1 MKDFLNNGF
10 LKIVENCKRKNS
22 RIILYFVSFI
32 ESIIFP
38 IPTDIFLIPYVLAN
52 RSNYLIITLYT
63 TLYSVLGGV
72 CAFYIGLFF
81 WDYFSEILVQYYP
94 SIINGVEGFKKDFVI
109 YGNLLILLGGFSP
122 FPYKVTCISS
132 GLLGLGITQF
142 VIFSSISR
150 FLRFFIVAYFFYR
163 FGEKAKFMI
172 NKYIYLIS
180 LAFIFILLIY
190 ILIH

>member
-1 MKDFLNNGF
+1 VKDFFDNIF
-10 LKIVENCKRKNS
+10 LKILENCRRKNS
-22 RIILYFVSFI
+22 RILLYVVSFF

-52 RSNYLIITLYT
+52 RNNYIIITLYT
-63 TLYSVLGGV
+63 TFYSVLGGI

-81 WDYFSEILVQYYP
+81 WDYSSEILVQYYP
-94 SIINGVEGFKKDFVI
+94 SLVDGIESFKKDFGR
-109 YGNLLILLGGFSP
+109 YGNLVVLFGGFSP

-132 GLLGLGITQF
+132 GLLGLDIFQF
-142 VIFSSISR
+142 IIFSSVSR
-150 FLRFFIVAYFFYR
+150 FLRFFIVSYFFYR

-180 LAFIFILLIY
+180 FLLLIILIIY
-190 ILIH
+190 ILF